1 MRVIIL
7 GGTGLIG
14 QEFTTALLNEGHQV
28 WVLSRNPQTRQVPTG
43 AAVVSWDGHTSQG
56 WEGLVELSDAVVN
69 LAGENLGEGRWS
81 KTRKERIRSSRTD
94 AGLAVVS
101 AFQAA
106 SRKPKVL
113 LQASAIGFYGASDD
127 RGLNEESVAGNEFQ
141 SSICLDWEASTQAVE
156 NMGVRR
162 VIIRTGLVLT
172 AKGGVLPRLMLPFR
186 LFLGGPLGSGQQWY
200 SWIAMQDEI
209 RAMMYLLKNEQ
220 SAGVYNLTSP
230 EPLKM
235 ADFGKVLAT
244 VMHRPYWLPVPAFA
258 LRALLGEMSL
268 LVLSGQKVVP
278 QKLLREGFQF
288 QFSSLKAALENIL
301 H

>member
-220 SAGVYNLTSP
+220 TAGVYNLTSP

-278 QKLLREGFQF
+278 QKLPREGFQF

>member
-81 KTRKERIRSSRTD
+81 KARKERIRSSRAD

>member
-1 MRVIIL
+1 MRVVIL

>member
-28 WVLSRNPQTRQVPTG
+28 WVLSRNPQTRQIPTG
-43 AAVVSWDGHTSQG
+43 AAVVSWDGHSSQG

-81 KTRKERIRSSRTD
+81 KARKERIRSSRAD

-156 NMGVRR
+156 EMGVRR

-186 LFLGGPLGSGQQWY
+186 LFLGGPLSNGQQWY